1 MIVKYLTGTYAFF
14 ERRALLPSSF
24 YHVIYGTWYQ
34 VLPSLFIDGHVGPDH
49 DGRSVMQ
56 SNSA

>member
-24 YHVIYGTWYQ
+24 YHVIYGT
-34 VLPSLFIDGHVGPDH
+34 VLPSLFIDGHVGPI
-49 DGRSVMQ
+49 VTIYFI
-56 SNSA
+56 